1 MSGSGSSNNGGG
13 GTGDIQLGPPSTRG
27 NSNSN
32 SNSDSDS
39 SGGGGSTSGSQSV
52 SIGYGAGQ
60 VDPGFASALGISSGG
75 SNSDTSNSGS
85 QSVSIG
91 YEAGQ
96 VDPGFAAALGISSGI
111 RNYDGYATPD
121 GYDGGAID
129 PSTVGNS
136 ESESGLPAT
145 LATVTRSTIT
155 ATFEAYNFDSPV
167 KNIWGRLNLVVSIAT
182 ELSEVNDAESTGGK
196 AVQVLGGVANI
207 VASSFGLTV
216 GLYGGTVLGGPI
228 LGVVVAVGLAQGSG
242 YVAEESVETAAEF
255 GLSALGINV
264 NPVLIDLDGDGVEI
278 TTVISSTTFIDV
290 DADEYKEKTA
300 WVSSDDGVLVID
312 LAADGTAGADGDITH
327 ADEFV
332 FTNHAQDSETDLAA
346 LAEVFDTNNDSVLDA
361 QDARFNEFRIWQDVN
376 SDGGVDENEL
386 STLSEQGITSIDLTS
401 NEQNRILPDGS
412 IIHGTTS
419 YTKTDGSTA
428 TVADVGLAYF
438 SQGYKKVETE
448 SGFDIVLETGEI
460 VKTYEHTG
468 NQPLNLVLTAETY
481 QYAIGGGGGDVLDA
495 SALTVTT
502 VLNGGAGA
510 DTLTGGRGNDV
521 LSGGEGADRINGGAG
536 HDIIFVDGD
545 DSITRSKI
553 NGGIG
558 YDTLVYSGEG
568 TLILADI
575 DALNIESVVMLSGT
589 ANIIGRNN
597 DVYYAFAG
605 HDGNDRFT
613 TAGGNDRIS
622 GGKGNDVITAN
633 DGHDL
638 LIGDAGA
645 DTLHGG
651 AGGDVLIG
659 GTGADW
665 LYGGDGADWL
675 YGGDGADWLYGGDGA
690 DQLYGGDGA
699 DRLYGGDGAD
709 ALEGGDS
716 TDWLN
721 GGDGADRLGGGDS
734 IDWLNGGDGA
744 DTLEG
749 DAGADTLHGGA
760 GGDVLIGGTGAD
772 RLYGGDGADLLDGGA
787 GADRLTG
794 GDGDDLFTLYQG
806 ALPTHAEIRQN
817 SDRALDVVTDF
828 TRGEDKI
835 KVDTF
840 EGPSATLGQLTTTLQ
855 IRIASEHRVTSA
867 TENDTGVRDT
877 VIYAT
882 RGTSYTSDDVA
893 LMVLVDT
900 DHNSLTFTD
909 FATAMA
915 LPPATPAILNLA
927 GLTPTTGFRIDG
939 ANAGDFSG
947 GSVSS
952 AGDVNG
958 DGYDDI
964 IIGAEYADRNG
975 YSSGSSY
982 VVFGK
987 ASSFSRTIEL
997 SELDGRD
1004 GFRIDG
1010 ANARD
1015 QSGDSVSSAG
1025 DINGDGYDD
1034 IIIGAEYADPNGS
1047 NSGSTYIIY
1056 GKDGDFADNIN
1067 LSNLVDSVGARLDGE
1082 STNDYS
1088 GISVAS
1094 GDVNGDGY
1102 DDIII
1107 GASGAGPNGSNSGAT
1122 YVVFGDENGLTT
1134 TDGIEVFRIDG
1145 ANVYDYSGHS
1155 VSSAGDINGDGYD
1168 DIIIG
1173 AHGAD
1178 PNGSGSGSSYVVF
1191 GKASGFNRT
1200 IDLSELDG
1208 RDGFRL
1214 DGESNYDY
1222 SGFSVSSAGDI
1233 NGDGYDDIIIGA
1245 YQTDLNG
1252 YSSGSSYIV
1261 FGKESGFSRT
1271 IELSELDGRDGF
1283 RIDGANVYDYSGY
1296 SVSSAGDFNGDGY
1309 DDIIIGAHGADPNGS
1324 KSGSSYIVFGKAS
1337 RFNRTIDL
1345 SELDGRD
1352 GFRLDGANAGD
1363 WSGYSVS
1370 SAGDVNGDGYDDII
1384 IGAYK
1389 ADPNGL
1395 NSGSSYVVYGYAT
1408 SVSIEGEAYVGE
1420 VLTTMGGPSE
1430 ETAEYV
1436 WKRYHDNT
1444 VEVIGT
1450 GRDYTL
1456 TDDDADKTIKIE
1468 VNFIDSNGG
1477 RVHYYSDAFGG
1488 IKKIDHVIPGGTA
1501 DYSRHASDLTLRL
1514 VGDYTRGLIK
1524 GGTGNDL
1531 LDGYYNNDLIYGSE
1545 GVDLLDGRAGADL
1558 LDGGAGADIL
1568 TGGRGNDW
1576 FTLYQGALPT
1586 RAEIRQSS
1594 DRELDVVTDFTRGED
1609 KIKVDTFE
1617 GNSAT
1622 LGQLTATL
1630 QIRIAGEHRVTSA
1643 TENDTGVRDTVIYA
1657 TRGTS
1662 YTSDDVALMVLVDTD
1677 HNSITFTDFATAS
1690 ALPPATP
1697 ATPATLNLAG
1707 LTPTT
1712 GFRLDGVSANDQSGS
1727 SVSSAGDING
1737 DGIDDI
1743 IIGAYGADPNGSYS
1757 GSTYIVYGEVNGY
1770 NANIDLGNLHA
1781 SDGFRIDGANAGDY
1795 SGYSVSSAGDIN
1807 GDGYDDIIIGANQAD
1822 PNELN
1827 SGSSYIV
1834 FGKEGDFNATINLS
1848 DIATSNGRDGFR
1860 IDGANAGDRSGSS
1873 VSSAGDINGDGY
1885 DDIIIGAYGADPN
1898 GSSSGSS
1905 YIVFGK
1911 ASRFNATINL
1921 SDITTGNGGDGFR
1934 IDGANAGD
1942 WSGSS
1947 VSSAGDVNGDGYDDI
1962 IIGARYADTNGSY
1975 SGSSYIVFGKASG
1988 FNRAIDLSELDGR
2001 DGFRIDGESAYD
2013 YSGHSVSSAGDING
2027 DGIDDIIIGAYLADP
2042 NGSYSGSS
2050 YIVFGKESGF
2060 SRTIELSELDGRDG
2074 FRIDGANARDR
2085 SGFSVSSAGDF
2096 NGDGYDDIIIGAYL
2110 ADPNGSKSGSS
2121 YVIFGKASRFNAT
2134 INLSDITTGNG
2145 GDGVRL
2151 DGVSAGDY
2159 SGYSVSSAGDVN
2171 NDGYDDIIIGAHG
2184 AGGYAGHSYV
2194 IYGYA
2199 TSVSIEGEAYVGE
2212 VLTMGGPSEETAE
2225 YVWKRYH
2232 DNTVEVI
2239 GTGRDYTL
2247 TDADVDKTI
2256 KIEVNFINANGD
2268 RVHYYSDATP
2278 EVRRID
2284 PEVSGGTADYSR
2296 HASDLTLRLV
2306 GDYTHGLI
2314 KGGSGDD
2321 HLYGFD
2327 KNDQIDGNAGAD
2339 LLDGGAGADILTGGR
2354 GNDWFTL
2361 YQGALPTRVEIRQ
2374 SFDRELD
2381 VVTDFTRGED
2391 KIKVD
2396 TFEGTSATLG
2406 QLKTTLQIRIAGEHK
2421 VTSATENDTGVR
2433 DTVIYATRG
2442 TSYTSDDVAL
2452 MVLVDTDHNS
2462 LTFTDF
2468 TTASALPP
2476 ATPATLNLA
2485 GLTPAT
2491 GFRLDGANTGDYS
2504 GRSVSST
2511 GDVNGDGYDDIII
2524 GARYADP
2531 NEVNSGSTY
2540 IVYGKVNGFNAN
2552 IDLGN
2557 LDASDGF
2564 RIDGESTHDYSGYS
2578 VSSAGDVNGDG
2589 YDDIIIGAYAA
2600 DPNGLNSGS
2609 SYIVFGKASGFNGTI
2624 EFSEL
2629 DGRDGFRIDGAN
2641 AGDFSGGSVSSA
2653 GDVNGDGY
2661 DDIIIGASAADPN
2674 GLNSGSSYIVF
2685 GKESGFNRTIELS
2698 ELDGGDGFR
2707 LDGAN
2712 AGDWSGR
2719 SVSSAGDVNGDGY
2732 DDIIIG
2738 ASGAGPNGYFSGSS
2752 YIVFGKESGFSRTI
2766 DLSEL
2771 DGRDGFRLDG
2781 ANAGD
2786 WSGYSVSSA
2795 GDINGDGYDDI
2806 IIGAYQADP
2815 NGYSSGSSYIVF
2827 GKESGFSRTIELS
2840 ELDGRDGVRIDG
2852 ESTYDW
2858 SGRSVS
2864 SAGDFNGDGY
2874 DDIIIGAYGADPNG
2888 SKSGSSYI
2896 VFGKASRFNATI
2908 NLSDIATGNG
2918 SDGVRLDG
2926 VSANNQSGRSV
2937 SSAGDVN
2944 NDGYDDIIIGA
2955 YGADPNGSKSGSSY
2969 VVYGYATSVSIEGE
2983 AYVGEV
2989 LTTMGGPS
2997 EETAQYVWKR
3007 YHDNTVEVIGTGR
3020 DYTLTDDDA
3029 DKTIKIEVNFI
3040 NANGDRVHYYS
3051 DATPEVRR
3059 IDPEVSGGTAD
3070 YSRHASDLTLRLVGD
3085 YTRGLIKGGS
3095 GDDYLYGFDK
3105 NDQIDG
3111 NAGADLLDGGAG
3123 ADILTGGR
3131 GNDWFTLYQGALPT
3145 RAEIRQSPDRELDV
3159 VTDFTRGEDKI
3170 KVDTFEG
3177 TSATLGQ
3184 LTATLQ
3190 IRIAGEH
3197 KVTSATEND
3206 TGVRDTV
3213 IYATRGTSYTSDDVA
3228 LMVLVDTDHNS
3239 LTFTDFTTASAPPP
3253 ATPAILNLVGLT
3265 PTTGFRIDGANAG
3278 DYSGGSVSS
3287 AGDINGDGID
3297 DFAVGARYAD
3307 PNGSGSGSTYI
3318 VYGKVNGFNAN
3329 IDLGNLDASDGF
3341 RIDGENANDYSG
3353 YSVSSAGDV
3362 NGDGYDDIIIGA
3374 YAADPNG
3381 NYSGSTYI
3389 VYGKEGDFN
3398 ATINLSDIATG
3409 NGRDGV
3415 RIDGANAGDRS
3426 GLSVSSAGDINGDGY
3441 DDIIIGAYAAGPNGS
3456 SSGSSYIVFGKASSF
3471 NATINLSDIATG
3483 NGGDGFRIDGV
3494 SANDQS
3500 GLSVSSAGDVNG
3512 DGYDDIIIGARYAD
3526 PNGSKSGSSYVVF
3539 GKASGFNRTI
3549 ELSELDGRD
3558 GFRLDGESANDYSG
3572 RSVSSAGDINGD
3584 GYDDIIIGA
3593 YLADPNGSNSGS
3605 SYIVFGKASRFNR
3618 TIELSELDG
3627 RDGFRIDGANV
3638 RDFSGYSVSS
3648 AGDFNGDG
3656 YDDIIIGA
3664 YLADPNGLNS
3674 GSSYI
3679 VFGKESG
3686 FSRTI
3691 ELSELDGRD
3700 GVRIDGESAGDYS
3713 GRSVSSAGD
3722 VNNDGYDD
3730 IIIGAYGADP
3740 NGSKSGSSYV
3750 VYGYATSVSIEGEA
3764 YVGEVLTTMGG
3775 PSEETAQ
3782 YVWKRY
3788 HDNTVE
3794 VIGTGRDY
3802 TLTDVD
3808 VDKTIKIEVNFIN
3821 ANGDRVHYYSDA
3833 TPEVRRIDPEVSG
3846 GTADY
3851 SRHASDLTL
3860 RLVGDYTRGLI
3871 KGGSG
3876 DDYLYGFD
3884 KNDQIDGNAGA
3895 DLLDG
3900 GAGADILTGG
3910 RGNDWFTLYQGALPT
3925 RAEIRQSP
3933 DRALDVVT
3941 DFTRGEDKI
3950 KVDTFE
3956 GSSATLGQLTTTLQ
3970 IRIAGEHKVTS
3981 ATENDTGVRD
3991 TVIYAT
3997 RGTSYTSDDVAL
4009 MVLVDT
4015 DHNSLTFTDFATA
4028 SAPPPATPAILNL
4041 VGLTPTTGFR
4051 IDGENA
4057 GDYSGR
4063 SVSSTG
4069 DINGDGIDDFA
4080 VGAYGADPNG
4090 NNSGATYIVYGKVNG
4105 FNANIDLGNLDAS
4118 DGFRIDGA
4126 NAGDRSGYSVS
4137 SAGDVNGDGYDD
4149 IIIGASAADPN
4160 GSSSGSSYIV
4170 FGKESGFNRTI
4181 ELSEIDGR
4189 DGFRLDGANVSDFS
4203 GGSVSSAGDVNGDG
4217 YDDIIIGAS
4226 AAGPNGYSSGSSYIV
4241 FGKESGF
4248 NRTIELSELD
4258 GRDGFRIDG
4267 ANAGDWSG
4275 RSVSSA
4281 GDVNGDGYDDIIIG
4295 ASGAGPNGSSSGSS
4309 YIVFGKERGFS
4320 RTIDLSELDGRD
4332 GFRLDGE
4339 STYDQSG
4346 YSVSSAGDINGDGYD
4361 DIIIGAYAA
4370 DRNGSYSGSSYI
4382 VFGKE
4387 SGFSRTIELSELDGR
4402 DGVRIDGESTHDWS
4416 GRSVSS
4422 AGDFNGDG
4430 YDDLIIGAYRA
4441 DPNGSNSGS
4450 SYIVFGKASRF
4461 NATINLS
4468 DIATGNGSDGVRLD
4482 GVSAND
4488 YSGRSVSSAGDVNN
4502 DGYDDII
4509 IGAYTADP
4517 NGSNSGSSYVV
4528 FGYATSVSI
4537 EGEAYVGEV
4546 LTTMGGPS
4554 EETAQYVWKRYH
4566 DNTVEVIGTGRDY
4579 TLTDADVD
4587 KTIKIEVNFINANG
4601 DRVHYYSDATPEV
4614 RRIDPEVSGGTADY
4628 SRHASDLT
4636 LRLVGDYTHG
4646 LIKGGSGDD
4655 HLYGFDKDDQIDGNA
4670 GADYLYGGAGADR
4683 LYGGAGADHL
4693 DGGVGTNTLRGGS
4706 GDDVF
4711 VLDQGYA
4718 AGSSFA
4724 DVIDFSRGVVSGNSS
4739 YYYGDR
4745 DGEDKIRV
4753 EVTSAV
4759 DNLEALK
4766 IATGIEWT
4774 QDSSHNYDDGAQ
4786 QRNNDSALDDT
4797 IITSTV
4803 NNEVVMVLQD
4813 YSVTLDIDH
4822 FDIVVVPEVV

>member
-32 SNSDSDS
+32 SNSDS

-145 LATVTRSTIT
+145 LATVTRNTIT
-155 ATFEAYNFDSPV
+155 ATFEAYNSDSPV
-167 KNIWGRLNLVVSIAT
+167 KSIWGRLNLVVSIAT

-659 GTGADW
+659 GTGADR

-806 ALPTHAEIRQN
+806 ALPTHAEIRQS
-817 SDRALDVVTDF
+817 SDRALDVVGDF

-840 EGPSATLGQLTTTLQ
+840 EGTSATLGQLTATLQ
-855 IRIASEHRVTSA
+855 IRIASEHKVTSI

-939 ANAGDFSG
+939 ANARDQSG
-947 GSVSS
+947 RSVSS
-952 AGDVNG
+952 AGDING

-987 ASSFSRTIEL
+987 ASGFNRAIEL

-1010 ANARD
+1010 ANVSD
-1015 QSGDSVSSAG
+1015 YSGHSVSSAG
-1025 DINGDGYDD
+1025 DVNGDGYDD
-1034 IIIGAEYADPNGS
+1034 IIIGAHKADPNGS

-1067 LSNLVDSVGARLDGE
+1067 LSNLVDSVGARLDGA
-1082 STNDYS
+1082 NARDYS
-1088 GISVAS
+1088 GRSVSSA

-1107 GASGAGPNGSNSGAT
+1107 GAYLADPNGSNSGAT

-1145 ANVYDYSGHS
+1145 ESAYDQSGYS

-1173 AHGAD
+1173 AHHAD
-1178 PNGSGSGSSYVVF
+1178 PNGYSSGSSYVVF

-1200 IDLSELDG
+1200 INLSELDG

-1214 DGESNYDY
+1214 DGESTHDF
-1222 SGFSVSSAGDI
+1222 SGYSVSSAGDV

-1245 YQTDLNG
+1245 HLADPNGLN
-1252 YSSGSSYIV
+1252 SGSSYIV
-1261 FGKESGFSRT
+1261 FGKEGGFSRT

-1283 RIDGANVYDYSGY
+1283 RLDGVSADDWSGG

-1309 DDIIIGAHGADPNGS
+1309 DDIIIGAYQADPNGS

-1384 IGAYK
+1384 IGASLT
-1389 ADPNGL
+1389 DPNGSL
-1395 NSGSSYVVYGYAT
+1395 SGSSYVVYGYAT

-1586 RAEIRQSS
+1586 HAEIRQSP

-1617 GNSAT
+1617 GSSAT

-1630 QIRIAGEHRVTSA
+1630 QIRIAGEHKVTSA

-1962 IIGARYADTNGSY
+1962 IIGARYADPNGSR
-1975 SGSSYIVFGKASG
+1975 SGSSYIVFGKESG

-2001 DGFRIDGESAYD
+2001 DGFRLDGESTYD
-2013 YSGHSVSSAGDING
+2013 YSGYSVSSAGDVNN
-2027 DGIDDIIIGAYLADP
+2027 DGYDDIIIGAYAADP
-2042 NGSYSGSS
+2042 NGSRSGSS

-2060 SRTIELSELDGRDG
+2060 NRTIELSELDGRDG
-2074 FRIDGANARDR
+2074 FRIDGANVRDY

-2247 TDADVDKTI
+2247 TDDDVDRTI

-2306 GDYTHGLI
+2306 GDYTRGLI

-2327 KNDQIDGNAGAD
+2327 KDDQIDGNAGAD

-2361 YQGALPTRVEIRQ
+2361 HQGALPTRAEIRQ
-2374 SFDRELD
+2374 SSDRELD

-3297 DFAVGARYAD
+3297 DIIIGAYGAD
-3307 PNGSGSGSTYI
+3307 PNGSRSGSTYI

-3374 YAADPNG
+3374 YVADPNG
-3381 NYSGSTYI
+3381 LNSGSSYI
-3389 VYGKEGDFN
+3389 VFGKEGDFN

-3409 NGRDGV
+3409 NGRDGF
-3415 RIDGANAGDRS
+3415 RLDGANAGDWS
-3426 GLSVSSAGDINGDGY
+3426 GGSVSSAGDINGDGY
-3441 DDIIIGAYAAGPNGS
+3441 DDIIIGAYGADPNGLN
-3456 SSGSSYIVFGKASSF
+3456 SGSSYIVFGKE
-3471 NATINLSDIATG
+3471 
-3483 NGGDGFRIDGV
+3483 
-3494 SANDQS
+3494 
-3500 GLSVSSAGDVNG
+3500 
-3512 DGYDDIIIGARYAD
+3512 
-3526 PNGSKSGSSYVVF
+3526 
-3539 GKASGFNRTI
+3539 SGFNRAI

-3558 GFRLDGESANDYSG
+3558 GFRLDGESIVDISG
-3572 RSVSSAGDINGD
+3572 FSVSSAGDINGD

-3593 YLADPNGSNSGS
+3593 YQADPNGYFSGS
-3605 SYIVFGKASRFNR
+3605 SYIVFGKASGFNR
-3618 TIELSELDG
+3618 AIELSELDG
-3627 RDGFRIDGANV
+3627 RDGFRLDGESTY
-3638 RDFSGYSVSS
+3638 DYSGYSVSS
-3648 AGDFNGDG
+3648 AGDINGDG

-3664 YLADPNGLNS
+3664 YGADPNGYSS

-3700 GVRIDGESAGDYS
+3700 GFRLDGANAGDRSGRSVSSAGDFNGDGYDDLIIGAYRADSNGSKSGSSYIVFGKESGFSRTIELSELDGSDGVRLDGVSANNQS

-3730 IIIGAYGADP
+3730 IIIGAYQAGGYA
-3740 NGSKSGSSYV
+3740 GHSYV
-3750 VYGYATSVSIEGEA
+3750 IYGYATSISIEGEA

-3775 PSEETAQ
+3775 PSEEAAE

-3925 RAEIRQSP
+3925 RAEIRQSS
-3933 DRALDVVT
+3933 DRELDVVT

-3956 GSSATLGQLTTTLQ
+3956 GSSATLGQLKTTLQ

-4015 DHNSLTFTDFATA
+4015 DHNSITFTDFATA
-4028 SAPPPATPAILNL
+4028 SALPPATPATLNL
-4041 VGLTPTTGFR
+4041 AGLTPATGFR
-4051 IDGENA
+4051 IDGANA

-4063 SVSSTG
+4063 SVSSAG

-4080 VGAYGADPNG
+4080 VGAYRADPNG
-4090 NNSGATYIVYGKVNG
+4090 SGSGSTYIVYGKVNG

-4118 DGFRIDGA
+4118 DGFRIDGENA
-4126 NAGDRSGYSVS
+4126 NDYSGYSVS

-4149 IIIGASAADPN
+4149 IIIGAYAADPN
-4160 GSSSGSSYIV
+4160 GLNSGSSYIV
-4170 FGKESGFNRTI
+4170 FGKEGDFNATI
-4181 ELSEIDGR
+4181 NLSDIATGNGR
-4189 DGFRLDGANVSDFS
+4189 DGV
-4203 GGSVSSAGDVNGDG
+4203 
-4217 YDDIIIGAS
+4217 
-4226 AAGPNGYSSGSSYIV
+4226 
-4241 FGKESGF
+4241 
-4248 NRTIELSELD
+4248 
-4258 GRDGFRIDG
+4258 RIDG
-4267 ANAGDWSG
+4267 ANAGDRSG
-4275 RSVSSA
+4275 
-4281 GDVNGDGYDDIIIG
+4281 
-4295 ASGAGPNGSSSGSS
+4295 
-4309 YIVFGKERGFS
+4309 
-4320 RTIDLSELDGRD
+4320 L
-4332 GFRLDGE
+4332 
-4339 STYDQSG
+4339 
-4346 YSVSSAGDINGDGYD
+4346 SVSSAGDINGDGYD

-4370 DRNGSYSGSSYI
+4370 DPNGSSSGSSYIVFGKASSFNATINLSDIATGNGGDGFRIDGVSANDQSGLSVSSAGDVNGDGYDDIIIGARYADPNGSKSGSSYI

-4402 DGVRIDGESTHDWS
+4402 DGFRLDGANAGDYS
-4416 GRSVSS
+4416 GRSVSSAGDINGDGYDDIIIGARYADPNGSKSGSSYIVFGKESGFSRTIELSELDGRDGFRLDGANVRDYSGSSVSS

-4430 YDDLIIGAYRA
+4430 YDDIIIGAYHA
-4441 DPNGSNSGS
+4441 DPNGSSSGS
-4450 SYIVFGKASRF
+4450 SYIVFGKASSF

-4468 DIATGNGSDGVRLD
+4468 DIATGDGRDGFRLD
-4482 GVSAND
+4482 GESTYD

-4509 IGAYTADP
+4509 IGAYAADP
-4517 NGSNSGSSYVV
+4517 NGSGSGSSYVV

-4554 EETAQYVWKRYH
+4554 EEAAECVWKRYH

-4655 HLYGFDKDDQIDGNA
+4655 HLYGFDKNDQIDGNA

-4753 EVTSAV
+4753 EVTRAV

-4786 QRNNDSALDDT
+4786 QRNNDSALNDT
-4797 IITSTV
+4797 IIRSTV